1 MKGVALTYLDP
12 SGRRPEGAL
21 DLGSDCRAEP
31 FRFLYL
37 GDEQNSLKS
46 LCSRSFRRAYA
57 AAADGWFLVHA
68 GDLVQDGFDDHLWGE
83 WSEALGF
90 ISTSVPGIPVPGNHD
105 LHRPKGY
112 IGHSEVIHSLICRR
126 TARRC
131 QPDSPETGFWEVVP
145 GLPPGDCRSAQL
157 WPDDAPLGS
166 CAKTAKLRANGLIA
180 DSIQAALRGG
190 APG

>member
-57 AAADGWFLVHA
+57 AAPDAWFLVHA
-68 GDLVQDGFDDHLWGE
+68 GDLVQEGFDDHLWGE

-90 ISTSVPGIPVPGNHD
+90 ISASVPSIPVPGNHD

-112 IGHSEVIHSLICRR
+112 IGHSEVIHPLICRR

-131 QPDSPETGFWEVVP
+131 QPDSRETPFPAGSPHDPLPTFSFFRP
-145 GLPPGDCRSAQL
+145 PHCGLKAGSSPSHCLRS
-157 WPDDAPLGS
+157 
-166 CAKTAKLRANGLIA
+166 GLA
-180 DSIQAALRGG
+180 EY
-190 APG
+190 